1 MTAKLSVS
9 SNIPLIASKFF
20 LLRHQ
25 LKHLKWIVATCIMAF
40 VMNPAMAGTNGA
52 TSSQLHKPSGKSAS
66 LLLAS
71 SKHDDES
78 RIVIRGVSLAEWT
91 QRFWNRFMSIPVN
104 VSPATDKT
112 GIHCGI
118 NQAGPVWFLGAPLG
132 GTNTLNCTIPAGKV
146 ILAPAATYINDYPCP
161 DPSFEPA
168 IGQTLE
174 DFLTQ
179 GVTPI
184 IDSFSTEVE
193 LDGKPL
199 KLHRI
204 TAGIQSFTGAKD
216 IAPSIDA
223 CVTGSP
229 QLGVADGKYA
239 VIGPLSPGQHIL
251 HIQIDSPIFGNSD
264 NTFHLTIFSQG
275 S

>member
-1 MTAKLSVS
+1 MTTKLSISRV
-9 SNIPLIASKFF
+9 IPLVASKCFW
-20 LLRHQ
+20 LRQQ
-25 LKHLKWIVATCIMAF
+25 LKQLRWIVVLGIIAF
-40 VMNPAMAGTNGA
+40 GLNQAMAGTNGA
-52 TSSQLHKPSGKSAS
+52 TSFQLHTPSGKSAS

-71 SKHDDES
+71 SKLNDES

-104 VSPATDKT
+104 VSPANDKT
-112 GIHCGI
+112 GINCGI
-118 NQAGPVWFLGAPLG
+118 NQAGPVWFLGAPFG

-146 ILAPAATYINDYPCP
+146 ILAPAATFINDYPCP

-184 IDSFSTEVE
+184 IDSFSTAVE
-193 LDGKPL
+193 LDGKTL
-199 KLHRI
+199 NLHRI

-216 IAPSIDA
+216 IAASIDA

-229 QLGVADGKYA
+229 QLGVADGKYV

-251 HIQIDSPIFGNSD
+251 HIHIESQSFGNSD
-264 NTFHLTIFSQG
+264 NTFNLNILSEG